1 MAASPRIFSPD
12 PAATRALQIE
22 QMEDLLKLQKA
33 AQKITSILDL
43 DQLIDHVVNDIACS
57 FGCVDADVYLHDE
70 KRGELVLTRAHGC
83 TDCAIH
89 GKGHSLKIGKQGM
102 VGYVAA
108 TGQMRYAPDVRRD
121 PYYIGCE
128 ESTRSEVAIPLSV
141 DGRLVGVFTASHS
154 DLDAFSQQQL
164 RLLQSLC
171 THIAVAVHNARRFQ
185 EERQERQRMSREQQ
199 EARVIQQ
206 GLLPK
211 SSPYIPG
218 FVVSGLSIP
227 AGEVGGDW
235 YDFIPFDD
243 GCWGLILADVSGKGT
258 AAALLMSATRG
269 MLRSLATTCGGPGEV
284 LNRLNR
290 LLVEDFPLGKFVTM
304 IYAVLNPGERTLTFA
319 NAGHLRPLLVDKQGA
334 RFLDSE
340 RGLPLGLGLGG
351 FSDTQVQLS
360 PGSQLVF
367 YSDGITEAEGPDDQ
381 EYGAERLRDH
391 VVRPNACPETILGD
405 VRSFANG
412 AGLHDDATVILV
424 RA

>member
-12 PAATRALQIE
+12 PAAARGLQIE

-89 GKGHSLKIGKQGM
+89 GKGHSLKIGKEGM

-304 IYAVLNPGERTLTFA
+304 IYAVLNPAERTLTFA
-319 NAGHLRPLLVDKQGA
+319 NAGHPRPLLVDKQGA

-367 YSDGITEAEGPDDQ
+367 YSDGITEAEGADDQ